1 MIIKSVKKYG
11 TKVKKN
17 MFSYN
22 DTYICNIRIYIKS
35 VMVKTTHELIAT

>member
-1 MIIKSVKKYG
+1 MEQ
-11 TKVKKN
+11 
-17 MFSYN
+17 FSYN